1 MGVIKHVYETSP
13 FYGKVEKGDKLIRI
27 NDTVINDFLDYTYY
41 FANMM
46 DEEGEYP
53 EVDTSIMVLRKG
65 KELSFNG
72 IVKEGDLR
80 LDFENSLMDEQR
92 ACKNKCVFCF
102 IDQLPKNMRKTM
114 YYKDDDFRLSLIY
127 GNYVTLTNLT
137 DNDVERICK
146 MRVSPL
152 NISVHTTNPELRV
165 KMMKNPN
172 AGNILYLL
180 KRFAEARIN
189 MRAQIVLCKGL
200 NDGEELDKTLDDLKS
215 LYPAISSVSIV
226 PVGLTKHRE
235 GLYPLETFEEE
246 DCKKVV
252 EQINKV
258 GDKCLEEYGTRL
270 FYPSDE
276 FFVKG
281 NIPLPGYSY
290 YEEFEQIENGV
301 GMLMSFAQEFHD
313 IMQTFRK
320 IDKEIDISMATG
332 VLVKPFMETIVNGLK
347 KRLPNLNC
355 RIYDIKNDFYGHKIT
370 VAGLVTGQDIIS
382 QLKGKPLGSHL
393 LIPGTM
399 LRGNLFLDDVST
411 YKLGKELDV
420 KIKKA
425 GDSAEQF
432 VRAVVACAKKE
443 IK

>member
-13 FYGKVEKGDKLIRI
+13 FYGKVKKGDKLIKI
-27 NDTVINDFLDYTYY
+27 NDSVINDFLDYTYY

-53 EVDTSIMVLRKG
+53 EVDTSITVLRKG

-281 NIPLPGYSY
+281 NLPLPGYSY

-320 IDKEIDISMATG
+320 SDKEVDISMATG

-355 RIYDIKNDFYGHKIT
+355 HIYDIKNDFYGHKIT